1 MGFTKDK
8 TRSAIENLR
17 RVAEEQLQN
26 KKAKLFHPQPE
37 KDLLKLV
44 HELEVHQIELEMQNE
59 ELRKVS
65 VELETVL
72 GKYTD
77 LYDFSPI
84 GYFTIATDGVIK
96 AMNLAGARLL
106 TADRSRLVGCSFL
119 QFIVEADRPVFAAF
133 IEKVFNSHIKEKCE
147 VALVCKSDH
156 HLIVHLEAVA
166 DVSSDE
172 CRLVMIDITERMQA
186 DERIN
191 AILWQQ
197 QAILNNIPNI
207 AWLKDRDGVYVAV
220 NDPFS
225 HIFGLL
231 PDDMIGKNDYDIYP
245 IELAAQYEK
254 NFMSVMATGQ
264 RTYFEEYISDVDGN
278 LLYLEKV
285 ETPIFN
291 DADVIVGVIGIAH
304 DITNRKEIE
313 VTLRH
318 DNTHDVLTGL
328 YNRLFFDEEMERIS
342 RGRMFPV
349 SIVMADIN
357 HLKIINDTNGHEAG
371 DDLIRLAAQVIMRGF
386 RAEDVVARIGGDEFA
401 VLLRS
406 TEAEVAEEAVRRI
419 MASPEILNGQLSIA
433 FGIASADNKKQLQGA
448 LKRSDQKMY
457 LAKVAQK
464 KRKKK

>member
-8 TRSAIENLR
+8 TRSVIENLR
-17 RVAEEQLQN
+17 RVAEQQLQN
-26 KKAKLFHPQPE
+26 KKAKLFYPQPE

-65 VELETVL
+65 GELETVL
-72 GKYTD
+72 EKYTD

-84 GYFTIATDGVIK
+84 GYFTIATNGVIK
-96 AMNLAGARLL
+96 VMNLAGARLL
-106 TADRSRLVGCSFL
+106 SADRSILVGCSFH
-119 QFIVEADRPVFAAF
+119 QFVVEEDRPVFAAF
-133 IEKVFNSHIKEKCE
+133 FEEVFKSHIKEKCE
-147 VALVCKSDH
+147 VALVNKKEQR
-156 HLIVHLEAVA
+156 LIVHMEAIA
-166 DVSSDE
+166 DVAAEE
-172 CRLVMIDITERMQA
+172 CRLVLIDITERKLA

-191 AILWQQ
+191 EILWQQ
-197 QAILNNIPNI
+197 QAILDNIPNI
-207 AWLKDRDGVYVAV
+207 AWLKDRDGAYVAV

-225 HIFGLL
+225 RIFGLG
-231 PDDMIGKNDYDIYP
+231 PEDMIGKSDYNIYP
-245 IELAAQYEK
+245 IELAEQYEK
-254 NFMSVMATGQ
+254 NFMSVMSTGQ
-264 RTYFEEYISDVDGN
+264 RTYFEESISDVDGN

-285 ETPIFN
+285 ETPISN
-291 DADVIVGVIGIAH
+291 DAGEIIGVIGIAH
-304 DITNRKEIE
+304 DITSRKEIE

-328 YNRLFFDEEMERIS
+328 YNRLFFDEDMERIS

-357 HLKIINDTNGHEAG
+357 HLKIVNDTDGHEAG

-406 TEAEVAEEAVRRI
+406 TQAEVAEEAVRRI
-419 MASPEILNGQLSIA
+419 MNSPEILGGELSIA
-433 FGIASADNKKQLQGA
+433 FGIASADNKKQLSRA
-448 LKRSDQKMY
+448 LKLSDEMMYLVKLDQK
-457 LAKVAQK
+457 KCK
-464 KRKKK
+464 K